1 MSYKK
6 VVDVYELAELMHNN
20 KFNMS
25 QELMRD
31 LGAILVCFGEIEFEA
46 KYGNRIPP
54 ETEDQRR
61 AAIIAASVEE
71 KIKAAKEAGEEINE
85 EELRKGIPNVKKRE
99 PVMMLLH
106 LISIT
111 DMKFCVQKM
120 FEFDKAL
127 YEMGTQ
133 KFPTDDE

>member
-1 MSYKK
+1 
-6 VVDVYELAELMHNN
+6 
-20 KFNMS
+20 MS